1 MGFTWEDLKQETQL
15 TSRETSDVL
24 LVGGPYSCPQR
35 QEPELFSMSLLFQ
48 MKLSVSNEVPMS
60 GYVANMAY
68 RLHVPQELF
77 ITLYDNP

>member
-1 MGFTWEDLKQETQL
+1 
-15 TSRETSDVL
+15 
-24 LVGGPYSCPQR
+24 
-35 QEPELFSMSLLFQ
+35 MSLLFQ

-77 ITLYDNP
+77 ITFCDNPWAYMLLPGFL